1 MPIKSGLTGAAIA
14 AAIFLFAWNVQGW
27 RYEAQLAELKAQH
40 SLELAARM
48 TDVAHAEALA
58 RQIEHEL
65 TEAME
70 VRDRETQEQ
79 LEQITITERL
89 AADQRV
95 RDAAKEYATRYRR
108 DVALATAAAEREA
121 ADTAIRMFAELLSQ
135 SDDLAGIYA
144 AEADRSRVAGLACEA
159 AYEDVRKRG
168 RMRVH

>member
-14 AAIFLFAWNVQGW
+14 AAIFLSGWWVQGW
-27 RYEAQLAELKAQH
+27 RYEARLSDLKAQH

-70 VRDRETQEQ
+70 IRDRETQEQ
-79 LEQITITERL
+79 LEQIAITERST
-89 AADQRV
+89 ADQRV
-95 RDAAKEYATRYRR
+95 RDAAKEYAARYRR

-121 ADTAIRMFAELLSQ
+121 ADTAIRMFTELLGEL
-135 SDDLAGIYA
+135 DGLAEIYA
-144 AEADRSRVAGLACEA
+144 AEADRRRVAGLACEA
-159 AYEDVRKRG
+159 SYDGSRRVR
-168 RMRVH
+168 

>member
-1 MPIKSGLTGAAIA
+1 MLGRTMTGAAIA
-14 AAIFLFAWNVQGW
+14 AAIFLSGWWVQGW
-27 RYEAQLAELKAQH
+27 RYEAQLAELKAQY
-40 SLELAARM
+40 SLELAERM

-95 RDAAKEYATRYRR
+95 RDAAEKYATRYRR
-108 DVALATAAAEREA
+108 DVALATAATEREA
-121 ADTAIRMFAELLSQ
+121 ADTAIRMFTELLGEL
-135 SDDLAGIYA
+135 DGLAEIYA
-144 AEADRSRVAGLACEA
+144 AEADRRRVSGLACELS
-159 AYEDVRKRG
+159 YDETRG
-168 RMRVH
+168 GR

>member
-14 AAIFLFAWNVQGW
+14 AAIFLSGWWVQGW
-27 RYEAQLAELKAQH
+27 RYEAKLAEVKAQH

-79 LEQITITERL
+79 LKQITITERL

-121 ADTAIRMFAELLSQ
+121 ADTAIRMFAELLSK

-144 AEADRSRVAGLACEA
+144 AEADRRRIAGLTCEA
-159 AYEDVRKRG
+159 SYDSFRLQNRK
-168 RMRVH
+168 